1 MKKTLLFAVILF
13 ALFFSLTGCSGTPES
28 NRNDNP
34 ETPVTPVTP
43 VTPDPDPDTPPIGG
57 TSTGPTSPFSVGQS
71 AVFVNMT
78 VTLNEGITFREIE
91 GDKEVTSW
99 FKGLPEGVKALTR
112 TVYSEGSGGGK
123 TKAAVEND
131 GKGDEGSASRNI
143 AVKEGESTLNFRFTG
158 TAGEEPSEKF
168 ALVIPSAFTS
178 AGHDIAIEIKAGQS
192 IIVDNRIK
200 VTFDL
205 GGGTLEGRPST
216 WVVNLTSAGKVE
228 DPGTPAREG
237 YDFVAW
243 MKDGDSNNFNFYTTI
258 SENITI
264 RAVWNPT
271 DPLPPTYEVVSSDD
285 YETTV
290 RVHKN
295 NYSGRVYYTL
305 DGTDPVADPNKCRYS
320 DSRYFDLTV
329 QNGTVIKGLTRKTDG
344 TGKVSDVSEHKTVR
358 VLDYYAYGVEDVSE
372 LSDSRVISFRPGP
385 VTYMDIGSSLVK
397 FPDLPSGKKNGE
409 NDIDVLK
416 VMDADSGKLLVVA
429 KYGVDGSNGI
439 FYYYIDKSTWRK
451 VSEEA
456 VVDCGIAV
464 KRTVDHVHK
473 IGNVLC
479 FIGTYFN
486 EVRAYKYDLDTNT
499 GTTIPID
506 TIADTLTVSI
516 TDSFTV
522 GSWIY
527 AVGNCSP
534 IGSYNYTPFVWGV
547 DTADTSKTLIKKL
560 GEDRGVTQGTGSGD
574 NLYFI
579 VDLKKSDGTISSN
592 WYNKKLLTYNLTN
605 ETMTEVSLAT
615 TYADAAG
622 GFLEVA
628 DMAVVDGELLIAGCD
643 GRNENSNVRLQV
655 MRPCIWNGSGE
666 QTILVESD
674 NFPISCGY
682 IKPHTIEVLDGKVYI
697 LTDNYYDAYA
707 PGDTNSYIAIIT
719 HGGVIELDTKRV
731 WDFGTGWYYAKYDA
745 RIKYFYIKTN

>member
-1 MKKTLLFAVILF
+1 MKKTLLFVTILL
-13 ALFFSLTGCSGTPES
+13 ALFFVLTGCSGTPASTKTENS
-28 NRNDNP
+28 
-34 ETPVTPVTP
+34 ETS
-43 VTPDPDPDTPPIGG
+43 VTPDPNTDPDTPPIGG

-71 AVFVNMT
+71 AVLVNMT
-78 VTLNEGITFREIE
+78 VTLNDGITFKEIE
-91 GDKEVTSW
+91 GEKDVTSW

-112 TVYSEGSGGGK
+112 TVYSEGSGGEK
-123 TKAAVEND
+123 TKAAAEKD
-131 GKGDEGSASRNI
+131 GKGEESTSRDI
-143 AVKEGESTLNFRFTG
+143 AVKEGESTLKFRFTG

-178 AGHDIAIEIKAGQS
+178 AGHDISIKITTTQS

-205 GGGTLEGRPST
+205 GGGALEGRPST

-228 DPGTPAREG
+228 NPGTPAREG

-243 MKDGDSNNFNFYTTI
+243 IKDGDSNYFNFYTTV

-295 NYSGRVYYTL
+295 NYYGRVFYTL
-305 DGTDPVADPNKCRYS
+305 DGKDPVADKDKCRYS

-329 QNGTVIKGLTRKTDG
+329 QNGTVIRALTRKSDSS
-344 TGKVSDVSEHKTVR
+344 GKVSAISEHKTVR

-372 LSDSRVISFRPGP
+372 LSDSRVTSFRPGP
-385 VTYMDIGSSLVK
+385 VTYMDIGSSLVEY
-397 FPDLPSGKKNGE
+397 PDLPSGKKYGQ

-416 VMDADSGKLLVVA
+416 VMDADSGRLLVVA
-429 KYGVDGSNGI
+429 KYGSDGISGI
-439 FYYYIDKSTWRK
+439 FYYYIDKTTGMK
-451 VSEEA
+451 VSEEV

-473 IGNVLC
+473 IGNALC

-486 EVRAYKYDLDTNT
+486 EVRAYKYDLDTKT

-506 TIADTLTVSI
+506 TIADSLTVSI

-534 IGSYNYTPFVWGV
+534 SDSWNYTPFVWGV

-560 GEDRGVTQGTGSGD
+560 GDDRGVTHGTGSGD
-574 NLYFI
+574 NLYFM

-615 TYADAAG
+615 TYADADG

-628 DMAVVDGELLIAGCD
+628 DMAVVGGELLIAGCD
-643 GRNENSNVRLQV
+643 GQNENTNVRLQV

-666 QTILVESD
+666 QTILVERD
-674 NFPISCGY
+674 KFPISCGY

-707 PGDTNSYIAIIT
+707 PGDTNPYIARIT